1 MTAKELKQKYLAF
14 FVKKGHKKLPNVS
27 LVPENDPTAL
37 FINSGMH
44 PLVPY
49 LLGEAHPL
57 GKRLV
62 SNQRCLRTQDI
73 EEVGNMMHL
82 TFFEML
88 GNWSLGDYWKQ
99 EAIEWSWE
107 FLTKELSLEP
117 KRISVTCF
125 AGDKDAP
132 KDEEAAKIWKKIGI
146 SKERIYFLG
155 KEDNWWAVGDFGP
168 CGPDTEMFYDTGKKK
183 CGPKCRPGDNCGK
196 YFEVWNDVFM
206 EFNRLP
212 NGKLETLKQ
221 KNIDTGMGVERTAAM
236 LQEKDDVYQTE
247 LFASIIQTIE
257 KISGKK
263 YQGKNKK
270 TMRIIADHLRA
281 ASFAIADGVMPSNVE
296 AGYVVRRLI
305 RRAMVGGRKLGI
317 KNISIV
323 KVADVVIGSYQKE
336 YLHLKEN
343 KRVIERE
350 LELEEKKF
358 SRTLDKGM
366 NTLKKIFGR
375 AIAGVDP
382 ENLPKGMIVED
393 NVLRIDGKEVFHL
406 YETYGIP
413 PELSQEIMTEWG
425 VRFDDQTMKECN
437 EAFKRHQKISRAG
450 METKFAGGLA
460 DHSAAVTKY
469 HTTTHLLHQALRD
482 VLGDHVQQV
491 GSNITP
497 ERLRFDFTHPEKL
510 TEEQMRKIE
519 EIINQKIKANLPVR
533 MKTMSLAEAKKKGAL
548 AFFGEKYGSKVK
560 VYSIGDYSQ
569 EVCGGPH
576 VQSTGE
582 IGRVKII
589 KEKAVGAGRRRI
601 YAQLAHGSKNHSQ

>member
-1 MTAKELKQKYLAF
+1 
-14 FVKKGHKKLPNVS
+14 
-27 LVPENDPTAL
+27 
-37 FINSGMH
+37 
-44 PLVPY
+44 
-49 LLGEAHPL
+49 
-57 GKRLV
+57 
-62 SNQRCLRTQDI
+62 
-73 EEVGNMMHL
+73 
-82 TFFEML
+82 
-88 GNWSLGDYWKQ
+88 
-99 EAIEWSWE
+99 
-107 FLTKELSLEP
+107 
-117 KRISVTCF
+117 
-125 AGDKDAP
+125 
-132 KDEEAAKIWKKIGI
+132 
-146 SKERIYFLG
+146 
-155 KEDNWWAVGDFGP
+155 
-168 CGPDTEMFYDTGKKK
+168 
-183 CGPKCRPGDNCGK
+183 
-196 YFEVWNDVFM
+196 
-206 EFNRLP
+206 
-212 NGKLETLKQ
+212 
-221 KNIDTGMGVERTAAM
+221 
-236 LQEKDDVYQTE
+236 
-247 LFASIIQTIE
+247 
-257 KISGKK
+257 
-263 YQGKNKK
+263 
-270 TMRIIADHLRA
+270 
-281 ASFAIADGVMPSNVE
+281 DGVMPSNVE